1 MRRILNGDNSET
13 TPISA
18 PRNDVESSVQEE
30 NLERRFRLAALRSE
44 RAELYHLRATRE
56 ISNETLQKLL
66 HDLDLLEAL
75 LIEENQ

>member
-1 MRRILNGDNSET
+1 MDVT
-13 TPISA
+13 TLKVPC
-18 PRNDVESSVQEE
+18 RKRT
-30 NLERRFRLAALRSE
+30 LERRFRLAALRSE